1 MKILAILAFVLAA
14 LLSTV
19 HAQNGT
25 YSTTTSTVTKTVYH
39 TVTTSVNIATQPGF
53 APHGPA
59 FGSSAYA
66 EYDPSV
72 ELKSMVV
79 QTIQLTSTIYST
91 EVDGVVVTSLSTVVA
106 PVTSTSLQE
115 VISTDFQEVTST
127 TTKHA
132 GTTVTATTTSLV
144 VSASTPSVAATSL
157 TIPQEVAQMWG
168 LNGSEQVEVKSWLVF
183 SVGLLGVAHYLFFA
197 HH

>member
-1 MKILAILAFVLAA
+1 MKVFAILAFIMAA

-19 HAQNGT
+19 CAQNVT
-25 YSTTTSTVTKTVYH
+25 YSTATSTFTKTVYH
-39 TVTTSVNIATQPGF
+39 TVTISVNIATLPGF

-59 FGSSAYA
+59 FGSSASA
-66 EYDPSV
+66 AYDPSV

-91 EVDGVVVTSLSTVVA
+91 EVDGVIVTSLSTVVA
-106 PVTSTSLQE
+106 PVTSTDL
-115 VISTDFQEVTST
+115 QEVTST

-132 GTTVTATTTSLV
+132 GTTVTTTTTSLV

-168 LNGSEQVEVKSWLVF
+168 LNGIEQVEARSWLVF
-183 SVGLLGVAHYLFFA
+183 SVVLLGVAHYLFFA